1 VTVVVE
7 VGEEAVN
14 IEIGGIREAVISA
27 EAETKAL
34 AIIKI
39 FADCGAGDIRYE
51 LCFRLPIRHAIARR
65 IQAERRPRSGLNTV
79 FVTSFSLP
87 AAT

>member
-14 IEIGGIREAVISA
+14 IEIGGTREAVISA

-34 AIIKI
+34 AITSTPSMV
-39 FADCGAGDIRYE
+39 
-51 LCFRLPIRHAIARR
+51 RLASRGSVP
-65 IQAERRPRSGLNTV
+65 
-79 FVTSFSLP
+79 
-87 AAT
+87 